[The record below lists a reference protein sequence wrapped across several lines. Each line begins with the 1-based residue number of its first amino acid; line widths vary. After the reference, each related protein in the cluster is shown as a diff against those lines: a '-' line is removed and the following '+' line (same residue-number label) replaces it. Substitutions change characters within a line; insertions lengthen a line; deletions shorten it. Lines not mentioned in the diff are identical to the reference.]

1 MFFLRHVLLGMDT
14 LLQPNLFMQSSPQYW
29 HDSRGFPTLDH
40 ASNSN
45 TWRKPSSKLNQ
56 TWNPNLQPDFNPGN
70 LFFKNN
76 PWNQFSLSVMQ
87 CLHVIRYRS
96 YYWTALLQLSLTS
109 IPSAPFEPTIYTIE
123 ARYDIL
129 APVFPYFLSKPEKKH
144 WDASFW
150 PGAKK
155 NLPATENTTGRK
167 KHYSSSIQTDSG
179 NR

>member
-1 MFFLRHVLLGMDT
+1 
-14 LLQPNLFMQSSPQYW
+14 
-29 HDSRGFPTLDH
+29 
-40 ASNSN
+40 
-45 TWRKPSSKLNQ
+45 
-56 TWNPNLQPDFNPGN
+56 
-70 LFFKNN
+70 
-76 PWNQFSLSVMQ
+76 MQ

-155 NLPATENTTGRK
+155 TFRLPKTPLGAKNTIPAAFKPIPGTDRPRPWEPETSK
-167 KHYSSSIQTDSG
+167 KHQEQKTPFQEQKTRNPIFPLYFQKCESASAFKHGMSV
-179 NR
+179 